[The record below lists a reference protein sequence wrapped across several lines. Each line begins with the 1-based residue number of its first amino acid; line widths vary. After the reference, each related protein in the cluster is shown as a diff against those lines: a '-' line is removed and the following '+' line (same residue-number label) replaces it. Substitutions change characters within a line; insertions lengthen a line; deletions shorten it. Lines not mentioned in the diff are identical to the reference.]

1 MNLSSIITDNVTE
14 LLVKILEFTERRR
27 RILLQNIKHVDTE
40 GFVPEDLD
48 VAEFAELMT
57 EAISEHIRSKRLLL
71 RDSKNIKFGKG
82 GGFESPPI
90 VDEYAKH
97 LFENDT
103 TKYLEL
109 QIEQLSE
116 NLINNRVAVELLGQ
130 RQGRSR
136 TSSS

>member
-1 MNLSSIITDNVTE
+1 MNLSSIVTDNVTE

-71 RDSKNIKFGKG
+71 RDSKNIKFAKG

-90 VDEYAKH
+90 VDEYAEH
-97 LFENDT
+97 LFGNDT
-103 TKYLEL
+103 AKYLEL
-109 QIEQLSE
+109 QIEKLSE

>member
-48 VAEFAELMT
+48 AAEFAELMT

-71 RDSKNIKFGKG
+71 RDSKNIKFGEG

-103 TKYLEL
+103 AKYLEL
-109 QIEQLSE
+109 QIEKLSE

-130 RQGRSR
+130 RQGQSQ